1 VGVFIHWEADDDK
14 KIFDWN
20 YEAVKMSIS
29 RALKGEPSIDKVLQE
44 TPAARHPF
52 ASGAE
57 E

>member
-1 VGVFIHWEADDDK
+1 
-14 KIFDWN
+14 
-20 YEAVKMSIS
+20 MSIA
-29 RALKGEPSIDKVLQE
+29 RAVNGEPSIDKVLAE